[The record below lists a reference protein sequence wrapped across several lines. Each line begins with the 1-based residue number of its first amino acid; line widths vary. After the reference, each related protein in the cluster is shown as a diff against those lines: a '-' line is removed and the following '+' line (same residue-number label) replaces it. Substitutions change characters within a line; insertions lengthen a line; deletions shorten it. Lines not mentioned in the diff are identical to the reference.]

1 MIRRPQDRSTHRP
14 SRSALKPIAESG
26 GAFVTGRGKSS
37 RVAGDVVV
45 IGGCGRA
52 GLPLA
57 VALADRGARVAI
69 YDVSVAAVE
78 AVNGGRLPFREPAAE
93 LPLRRAVS
101 AGRLVASADPAVAAA
116 AEHALVIMRGLEEH
130 APGQPDSIRAALAR
144 CSDQFRDGQ
153 ILILRSVVTPGTTAI
168 AEKMVASRG
177 IDMDVAFCPD
187 RTAEGQAMTELFE
200 LPQIVASR
208 TARGLERASRL
219 FSMLTPEL
227 VPMTV
232 EEAELAKLF
241 TNAWRYIKFAAANQF
256 YLIASDLG
264 LDYERIR
271 RGLIRDYPRARD
283 LARAGFAA
291 GPCLL
296 KDTAGLARANASF
309 TLGRAAIAI
318 NQGLPGYLVSKI
330 ELRYD
335 LTAITVGVLG
345 MAFKGGSDDTRSSL
359 AYLLADLLA
368 AKASTALRTD
378 PLISGDPNLLPL
390 EEVVSRAD
398 LLVIGAP
405 HPQYR
410 DLQTDTPVDDIWNMQ
425 RQGVLA

>member
-1 MIRRPQDRSTHRP
+1 MI
-14 SRSALKPIAESG
+14 
-26 GAFVTGRGKSS
+26 
-37 RVAGDVVV
+37 
-45 IGGCGRA
+45 IGGCGHV

-57 VALADRGARVAI
+57 VAFAERGARVAS
-69 YDVSVAAVE
+69 YDIGAE
-78 AVNGGRLPFREPAAE
+78 AVDAVNDGRLPFREPAAE

-101 AGRLVASADPAVAAA
+101 AGRLVASADPAVVAA
-116 AEHALVIMRGLEEH
+116 AEHVIVIISGLDEH

-271 RGLIRDYPRARD
+271 QGLIRDYPRARD
-283 LARAGFAA
+283 LARAGLAA

-335 LTAITVGVLG
+335 LTAMTVGVLG

-368 AKASTALRTD
+368 AKAREVLCTD
-378 PLISGDPNLLPL
+378 PLISGDPDLLPL
-390 EEVVSRAD
+390 EEVLRRAD

-405 HPQYR
+405 HPHYR
-410 DLQTDTPVDDIWNMQ
+410 DLQTDTPVVDIWNLR